1 MAFGRKNLRTAC
13 RHRAVIPNSLRGIS
27 PSFWPA
33 SDGQMHFDG
42 LCDYCKQDVWRHAR
56 PDEDP
61 AWRLFS
67 DPCDCPQLQELD
79 SRS

>member
-1 MAFGRKNLRTAC
+1 MACKHL
-13 RHRAVIPNSLRGIS
+13 AVIPNSLRGIS

-42 LCDYCKQDVWRHAR
+42 LCNYCKKEVWRHAA

-61 AWRLFS
+61 QWRLRTE
-67 DPCDCPQLQELD
+67 DCLCPPD
-79 SRS
+79 TRR